1 MNNNN
6 FTRENSVKMNPSNN
20 LTIVEKI
27 DIFINEE
34 YLEYFKNDDDP
45 YYYRDIQQK
54 NTND

>member
-6 FTRENSVKMNPSNN
+6 FICEKSVQMNPLNN
-20 LTIVEKI
+20 LTILEKI
-27 DIFINEE
+27 DNFINEE
-34 YLEYFKNDDDP
+34 YFEYFKNDDDP